1 MPINNPSTYLWMAI
15 SKAVPA
21 ESYHP
26 ASVIARQ
33 SFGITIQPRL
43 PGGYVDSNYRGNIR
57 IYANSP
63 SSDTA
68 FLLGGVYR
76 SAGDTG
82 FTYASATISSVYNES
97 SFRKITL
104 VDDDG
109 KTVSMNVGVWFKG
122 RATVFQ
128 GGPDSYYVDRGC
140 TPLTTN
146 YVALPSYHLCGKQV
160 AVANM
165 ANNRVVSA
173 PVNDVGPYFDKKYCD
188 EDEYWKNGTVPRAE
202 QPGYLNKPRCE
213 ACNVPCNTTGD
224 KYKITGAIIDLSP
237 AMMSSLGG
245 SSEITCAWRFT

>member
-68 FLLGGVYR
+68 FLIGGVYR

-109 KTVSMNVGVWFKG
+109 KTVSMNVGVWFQGKITQFTIPAG
-122 RATVFQ
+122 RNPAC
-128 GGPDSYYVDRGC
+128 GS
-140 TPLTTN
+140 N
-146 YVALPSYHLCGKQV
+146 YPSNYAALPSSNRALCGKNIV
-160 AVANM
+160 VANQS
-165 ANNRVVSA
+165 NNRIANAVVY
-173 PVNDVGPYFDKKYCD
+173 DVGPWVPYKNCGSDP
-188 EDEYWKNGTVPRAE
+188 YWNNGTVPWAQQHE
-202 QPGYLNKPRCE
+202 GEKRCTLCGCD
-213 ACNVPCNTTGD
+213 AGAPDYTVN
-224 KYKITGAIIDLSP
+224 GAILDVAPSVLS
-237 AMMSSLGG
+237 AVGASGTLTNGV
-245 SSEITCAWRFT
+245 WRFT